1 MKLSERFQ
9 AAWNVFRADRQP
21 EDFQDDYGPYGY
33 VVSTLPPPS
42 GARRPRR
49 GGNERSIIN
58 AVLTRIAVD
67 AAAIEIHH
75 VQLDENDRFQYYRD
89 SHLENCLDL
98 DANLDQTGR
107 ALRQDMIQS
116 VLDEGV
122 VCVAPIDTT
131 RDPMR
136 TDSYDILSLRV
147 GKIVQWYPEFV
158 IVDLYDE
165 RDGKHKRVPF
175 KKSDVAIVEN
185 PFFSVMNDANST
197 LRRVVHKL
205 NTLDIVDNQVGS
217 DKLDLLIQ
225 LPYLVRSPA
234 QRARAEQR
242 QKDIEVQLSS
252 SKYGVAYIDATE
264 KVTQLNRSVEN
275 NLLSQVEFLTGML
288 YSQLGITQE
297 IMNGTADE
305 ATMLNYYNRTIA
317 PILNAFCD
325 EFKRKFLTVTG
336 RTQGQ
341 SIEFF
346 RNPFELV
353 PVNSIADIADKFTRN
368 EILSSNEVRGLI
380 GFKPVDDERAD
391 ELRNKNLNQSKQA
404 ETGEIE
410 PVTTRQQGGEVQ
422 HSGVVNVPN
431 LAEPK
436 MLATGPFVKRR

>member
-9 AAWNVFRADRQP
+9 SAWNAFRADRQP
-21 EDFQDDYGPYGY
+21 EDLLPDDGYYGY
-33 VVSTLPPPS
+33 VVSSAPPS
-42 GARRPRR
+42 SGTRRPRR
-49 GGNERSIIN
+49 GGNDRSIIN
-58 AVLTRIAVD
+58 AVINRIAVD
-67 AAAIEIHH
+67 AASIEIHH
-75 VQLDENDRFQYYRD
+75 IQNDENGRFQSYRD

-98 DANLDQTGR
+98 DANVDQTGR

-122 VCVAPIDTT
+122 VCVAPVDTT
-131 RDPMR
+131 RDIYD
-136 TDSYDILSLRV
+136 TDAYDILTIRV
-147 GKIVQWYPEFV
+147 GKIVQWYPEIV
-158 IVDLYDE
+158 LVDLYDE
-165 RDGKHKRVPF
+165 RDGRHKRVPF
-175 KKSDVAIVEN
+175 KKGDVAIVEN

-197 LRRVVHKL
+197 LRRVVRKL
-205 NTLDIVDNQVGS
+205 NTLDVVDNQVGS

-225 LPYLVRSPA
+225 LPYSVRSPA

-242 QKDIEVQLSS
+242 QKDIEVQLSG
-252 SKYGVAYIDATE
+252 SKYGIAYIDATE
-264 KVTQLNRSVEN
+264 KVTQLNRSIEN
-275 NLLSQVEFLTGML
+275 NLLSQVEFLTKML
-288 YSQLGITQE
+288 YSQLGITEE

-325 EFKRKFLTVTG
+325 EFKRKFLTITA

-353 PVNSIADIADKFTRN
+353 PINSIADIADKFTRN
-368 EILSSNEVRGLI
+368 EILSSNEMRGII
-380 GFKPVDDERAD
+380 GFKPVADDRAD

-404 ETGEIE
+404 EIGEIE
-410 PVTTRQQGGEVQ
+410 PVTTRSQGADIR
-422 HSGVVNVPN
+422 HSDIVNVPN

-436 MLATGPFVKRR
+436 LIAPGPFVKRR